1 MLSLVELGRNWT
13 FSRTRPKFGKIF
25 VVMALMHCGHSSI
38 AGMLSYA
45 ARTLSYAVCMLTQH
59 RGDFCQK
66 GDKIM
71 VTKF

>member
-1 MLSLVELGRNWT
+1 MIAGMLSYAAGML
-13 FSRTRPKFGKIF
+13 SY
-25 VVMALMHCGHSSI
+25 A

-45 ARTLSYAVCMLTQH
+45 ARTLSYTVRTLTQH

-66 GDKIM
+66 GDKIK